1 MEVTVNGEPQTF
13 TEPCSIAELLL
24 ARGHDAARVVV
35 ERNGE
40 ILPRE
45 QFPQTQ
51 LSTGDSLEIVHF
63 VGGG

>member
-1 MEVTVNGEPQTF
+1 MEVTVNGEPETF
-13 TEPCSIAELLL
+13 AEPCSVAELLL

-35 ERNGE
+35 ERNGA

-45 QFPQTQ
+45 QFAQTQ
-51 LSTGDSLEIVHF
+51 ICSGDSLEIVHF

>member
-1 MEVTVNGEPQTF
+1 MDVTVNGEVETLAQACNVADFLT
-13 TEPCSIAELLL
+13 
-24 ARGHDAARVVV
+24 ARGHDAKHVVV

-45 QFPQTQ
+45 GFSQTM
-51 LSTGDSLEIVHF
+51 LGEGDRLEIVHF